1 VYWNCTG
8 CGDVG
13 ATEEDN
19 PNGVMELT
27 TPRKSKP
34 RLEIIDGM
42 GTLLLTFRFVALSVP
57 RSRGHLELFKR
68 PPRTDLIGRQ
78 NGLAISWRIDRRL

>member
-1 VYWNCTG
+1 LSGVYWNCTA

-27 TPRKSKP
+27 APKKSKP

-42 GTLLLTFRFVALSVP
+42 STL
-57 RSRGHLELFKR
+57 
-68 PPRTDLIGRQ
+68 
-78 NGLAISWRIDRRL
+78 